1 MNAAI
6 NAILGTLFLILAFGT
21 VFLMYRLW
29 GYPFDQ
35 VKHKSAAPPG
45 LMLLHRMMGYAYLL
59 IYLVLMAQMVPRLWT
74 YQVEFPARTV
84 VHIVCGILIGV
95 VLILKLS
102 ILRFFR
108 HFEEW
113 MPVLGTS
120 LLVLTVVLTGLSIP
134 FTVRAQGLDGRTFSP
149 ANLERVKTLLP
160 EAGFGPEVKLES
172 LATVAALDAGRQE
185 MVSECAT
192 CHDLRTVLLRPR
204 TPPDWLQTVWR
215 MAEKP
220 NPNAEISVLE
230 QQRIVAYLIA
240 ITPDLQSSLQV
251 KRQQRAA
258 VPASS
263 SVDAKQLFETACSQ
277 CHPSKLIEAHNFK
290 TEPVRAL
297 VDRMVANGMK
307 ASEAD
312 LETTIKHLTEKYGK

>member
-1 MNAAI
+1 VNAAT
-6 NAILGTLFLILAFGT
+6 NAILGTLFLLLAFGT

-29 GYPFDQ
+29 GYPFDK

-45 LMLLHRMMGYAYLL
+45 LMRLHRMMGYAYFL
-59 IYLVLMAQMVPRLWT
+59 IYIVLMAQMIPRLWT

-84 VHIVCGILIGV
+84 VHIVCGILIGM

-113 MPVLGTS
+113 MPALGTS
-120 LLVLTVVLTGLSIP
+120 LLVLTVVLTSLSIP

-149 ANLERVKTLLP
+149 ANLDRVKALLP

-172 LATVAALDAGRQE
+172 LATVAALDSGRQA

-204 TPPDWLQTVWR
+204 TPSDWLQTVSR

-220 NPNAEISVLE
+220 NPTRLVSVLE

-240 ITPDLQSSLQV
+240 ITPDLQSSAQV
-251 KRQQRAA
+251 KRQQRAQ
-258 VPASS
+258 VPATS
-263 SVDAKQLFETACSQ
+263 SVEAKQLFETPCSQ
-277 CHPSKLIEAHNFK
+277 CHPSKLTEAHNFK
-290 TEPVRAL
+290 AEPAKTL

-307 ASEAD
+307 ASDTD
-312 LETTIKHLTEKYGK
+312 LETIIKYLTEKYGK

>member
-29 GYPFDQ
+29 GYPFDK

-45 LMLLHRMMGYAYLL
+45 LMRLHRMMGYAYFL

-102 ILRFFR
+102 ILRFYR

-120 LLVLTVVLTGLSIP
+120 LLVDGGPDRP
-134 FTVRAQGLDGRTFSP
+134 FDSVHRAGARLGRK
-149 ANLERVKTLLP
+149 NL
-160 EAGFGPEVKLES
+160 
-172 LATVAALDAGRQE
+172 Q
-185 MVSECAT
+185 
-192 CHDLRTVLLRPR
+192 
-204 TPPDWLQTVWR
+204 
-215 MAEKP
+215 
-220 NPNAEISVLE
+220 
-230 QQRIVAYLIA
+230 
-240 ITPDLQSSLQV
+240 
-251 KRQQRAA
+251 
-258 VPASS
+258 
-263 SVDAKQLFETACSQ
+263 
-277 CHPSKLIEAHNFK
+277 PSKS
-290 TEPVRAL
+290 RACENIAAGGR
-297 VDRMVANGMK
+297 VWP
-307 ASEAD
+307 
-312 LETTIKHLTEKYGK
+312 